1 MTIPAIY
8 TDMEPITPHD
18 TNQAPA
24 HQAIYVGGAGNIV
37 VDVLDYDDA
46 APVGTDNQVYTTR
59 TLTAVP
65 VGTILP
71 ISVYRVRATLTTA
84 TNLMALRF

>member
-1 MTIPAIY
+1 MTFAAVY
-8 TDMEPITPHD
+8 TDMEPITPD
-18 TNQAPA
+18 DANQAPA
-24 HQAIYVGGAGNIV
+24 HNAIYVGGAGNIV
-37 VDVLDYDDA
+37 VDVLDHDDA
-46 APVGTDNQVYTTR
+46 APVGTSNLVLVTR

-84 TNLMALRF
+84 TNLMALRY